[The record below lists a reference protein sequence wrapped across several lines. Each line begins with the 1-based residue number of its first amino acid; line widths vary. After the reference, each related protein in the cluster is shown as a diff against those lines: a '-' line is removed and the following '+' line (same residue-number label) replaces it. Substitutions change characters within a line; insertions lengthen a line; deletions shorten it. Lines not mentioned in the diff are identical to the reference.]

1 MAPFLIYAISWLKMS
16 KYDLTFATPL
26 MNAAGSLGF
35 TPEVRGPAD
44 LARLGAFVSNPVSLA
59 GRTPAQARRCQS
71 YPGGFLLHTG
81 YPNPGLNQLIR
92 RYREKWARS
101 PLPVI
106 VHTLG
111 ENPAQVSTVVRRL
124 EGLEGVVGVELGLP
138 VEADRAAAMELAQAG
153 LGELPLIVRVPL
165 ERIIDLAYIVARQPV
180 AAISLGPPR
189 GILPGST
196 TGTTRGRLYGPAI
209 FPHALAAV
217 TSLARSGIPVIG
229 AGGIYSQQDVEAMLA
244 AGALAVQ
251 VDMAVWIMGWL
262 SRTG

>member
-1 MAPFLIYAISWLKMS
+1 MALFSSYAISWLKMS

-35 TPEVRGPAD
+35 TPEVRGPVD
-44 LARLGAFVSNPVSLA
+44 LARLGAFVSNPISLT

-81 YPNPGLNQLIR
+81 YPNPGLNQVIR

-111 ENPAQVSTVVRRL
+111 ENPAQVSTVVSRL
-124 EGLEGVVGVELGLP
+124 EGIEGVVGVELGLP
-138 VEADRAAAMELAQAG
+138 VEADRLAAVDLTQAG

-165 ERIIDLAYIVARQPV
+165 ERVSDLAHSVARLPI

-189 GILPGST
+189 GILPAST
-196 TGTTRGRLYGPAI
+196 AGTVRGRLYGPAI
-209 FPHALAAV
+209 FPQTLAAV

-229 AGGIYSQQDVEAMLA
+229 AGGVYSQQDADAMLA

-251 VDMAVWIMGWL
+251 VDMALWITGWFRL
-262 SRTG
+262 TG

>member
-1 MAPFLIYAISWLKMS
+1 MS
-16 KYDLTFATPL
+16 KYDLAFATPL

-35 TPEVRGPAD
+35 TPEVPGPVD
-44 LARLGAFVSNPVSLA
+44 LSRLGAFVSNPISLN

-81 YPNPGLNQLIR
+81 YPNPGLNQVIR

-106 VHTLG
+106 LHTLG
-111 ENPAQVSTVVRRL
+111 ENPIQVSTVVRRL
-124 EGLEGVVGVELGLP
+124 EGLEGVVGIELGLP
-138 VEADRAAAMELAQAG
+138 IEADRNAIVELTQAG
-153 LGELPLIVRVPL
+153 LGELPLIVRIPL
-165 ERIIDLAYIVARQPV
+165 ERVTDLAQIVTRHPI

-196 TGTTRGRLYGPAI
+196 AGTTRGRLYGPAI
-209 FPHALAAV
+209 FPQALAAV
-217 TSLARSGIPVIG
+217 TDLARSGIPVIG
-229 AGGIYSQQDVEAMLA
+229 AGGVYSQQHAEAMLA

-251 VDMAVWIMGWL
+251 VDTALWITGWL
-262 SRTG
+262 SKTG